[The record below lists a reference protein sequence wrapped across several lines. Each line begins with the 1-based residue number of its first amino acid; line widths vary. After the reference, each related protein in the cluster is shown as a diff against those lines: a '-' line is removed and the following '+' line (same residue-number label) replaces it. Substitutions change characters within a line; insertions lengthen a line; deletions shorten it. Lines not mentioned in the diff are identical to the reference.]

1 MNTRAKLITGL
12 SAILAVT
19 AGAAATSTFA
29 WFRTTR
35 TSVVNLA
42 DGVVYGDSGLAV
54 EYVPISFGGVNHS
67 AVNTKNGFDLT
78 ASAGNMTDVSG
89 NGISNQMYRPDWDPN
104 VLDDADDTNDDT
116 AVSISAVQNDENN
129 TYFIEFGITFKNGNL
144 NNAINV
150 YLNGGSSIAA
160 SNADASSVASA
171 KASRLSFWSG
181 VTVYSMWQP
190 DATDATYA
198 YLAPKT
204 GATAYTVDGYE
215 LATPDSATF
224 HAGSFS
230 VLTKK
235 TDAVA
240 GQLITSVPKATSS
253 SEPGTATVYVTL
265 WLEGTVKA
273 ATVACLGGHV
283 KSELH
288 FVAFNA

>member
-1 MNTRAKLITGL
+1 MNTRSKLITAL

-54 EYVPISFGGVNHS
+54 EYVPVSYGGINHS
-67 AVNTKNGFDLT
+67 STNTKNGFDLT

-89 NGISNQMYRPDWDPN
+89 NGISNEMYRPDWDPN
-104 VLDDADDTNDDT
+104 VLDDGDDTNDDT
-116 AVSISAVQNDENN
+116 AVSIGAVQNDASN
-129 TYFIEFGITFKNGNL
+129 TYFIEFGITFKNGSQNG
-144 NNAINV
+144 AINV
-150 YLNGGSSIAA
+150 YLNGGSTITAA
-160 SNADASSVASA
+160 NTDASSIASA

-181 VTVYSMWQP
+181 TTVYSMWQP
-190 DATDATYA
+190 DTTDGTYT
-198 YLAPKT
+198 YLAAKT
-204 GATAYTVDGYE
+204 GGTAYTVSGYE
-215 LATPDSATF
+215 LATPATATF
-224 HAGSFS
+224 HAGAFS

-253 SEPGTATVYVTL
+253 SVPGTATVYVTL
-265 WLEGTVKA
+265 WLEGTVVA
-273 ATVACLGGHV
+273 ATTTCIGGHV